1 MLRMSLSLVASFLL
15 VALLGKYLINF
26 FKSKGL
32 VQYIYELGPAHEKKQ
47 GTPIM
52 GGFMFVCVSIVL
64 SLLLHKGTY
73 AFNFDFTIVLILF
86 CLLCLAIG
94 FVDDYTKAKQK
105 RNLGLTATQKLIGQT
120 LIAVLF
126 SVYCYFQPNIG
137 SEILIPFTSI
147 FFDLG
152 IFYIPIM
159 SLVIIFIVNSAN
171 IQDGMDGLLSSVSVV
186 GFLSWAILI
195 LSLIQMNALLSNYD
209 LAMSYQNV
217 AIFSI
222 AIAGGCLGFLRFNYY
237 PAKVFMGDTGSM
249 FLGAASVGI
258 AMVIKMPLLLLFV
271 FVTPIASSL
280 SVIIQRVY
288 FKVTHGKRIFKMSPI
303 HHHFEKSGYSETQVI
318 MMYAVFTTILS
329 VLAIF
334 SIYGFTTS
342 IF

>member
-15 VALLGKYLINF
+15 VFIIGKHLIKF
-26 FKSKGL
+26 FKAKGL
-32 VQYIYELGPAHEKKQ
+32 VQYIYELGPDHESKQ
-47 GTPIM
+47 GTPSM
-52 GGFMFVCVSIVL
+52 GGFMFIIVSVL
-64 SLLLHKGTY
+64 ISFLLHKGTY
-73 AFNFDFTIVLILF
+73 NLNFDFTIILTLF
-86 CLLCLAIG
+86 CLLCSAIG

-105 RNLGLTATQKLIGQT
+105 RNLGLTAKQKLIGQS

-126 SVYCYFQPNIG
+126 SIYCYFQPNIG
-137 SEILIPFTSI
+137 SKILIPFTAI

-159 SLVIIFIVNSAN
+159 SFVIIFIVNSAN

-186 GFLSWAILI
+186 GFISWAIVI
-195 LSLIQMNALLSNYD
+195 LSLLQMNALLNNYD

-222 AIAGGCLGFLRFNYY
+222 AIAGGCLGFLRYNYY

-258 AMVIKMPLLLLFV
+258 AMIIKMPLLLLFV
-271 FVTPIASSL
+271 FVTPIISSL

-288 FKVTHGKRIFKMSPI
+288 FKATKGKRIFKMSPI

>member
-1 MLRMSLSLVASFLL
+1 
-15 VALLGKYLINF
+15 
-26 FKSKGL
+26 
-32 VQYIYELGPAHEKKQ
+32 
-47 GTPIM
+47 
-52 GGFMFVCVSIVL
+52 
-64 SLLLHKGTY
+64 
-73 AFNFDFTIVLILF
+73 
-86 CLLCLAIG
+86 
-94 FVDDYTKAKQK
+94 
-105 RNLGLTATQKLIGQT
+105 
-120 LIAVLF
+120 
-126 SVYCYFQPNIG
+126 
-137 SEILIPFTSI
+137 
-147 FFDLG
+147 
-152 IFYIPIM
+152 M